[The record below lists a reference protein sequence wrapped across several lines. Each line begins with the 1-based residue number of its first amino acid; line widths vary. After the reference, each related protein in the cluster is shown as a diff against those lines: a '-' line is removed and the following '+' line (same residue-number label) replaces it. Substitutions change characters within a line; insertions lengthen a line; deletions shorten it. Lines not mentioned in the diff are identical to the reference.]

1 MSSSIKMEPV
11 LEIPPDKIP
20 RHVAIIMDG
29 NGRWAQRRDQPRNH
43 GHQNGAESA
52 RKITE
57 ECARLGIDQLTLF
70 CLSSENWKRPQEELD
85 FLMFLLATYLVQERD
100 TMMKNNI
107 RLKIIGRRDR
117 LPQKVISVMDQSIA
131 MTSGNTGTCLC
142 LAINY
147 GGRAEIVDAMRQIAK
162 KIESRELDVESID
175 ESTVSQHLYTSGMS
189 DPDLLIRTAGEMRIS
204 NYLLWQISYAE
215 LWVTH
220 RMWPEFQVEDFH
232 DAIRDY
238 ANRSRR
244 FGGLTSKVSECSK
257 ED

>member
-1 MSSSIKMEPV
+1 
-11 LEIPPDKIP
+11 
-20 RHVAIIMDG
+20 
-29 NGRWAQRRDQPRNH
+29 
-43 GHQNGAESA
+43 
-52 RKITE
+52 
-57 ECARLGIDQLTLF
+57 
-70 CLSSENWKRPQEELD
+70 SSENWKRPQEELD

-117 LPQKVISVMDQSIA
+117 LPQKVISVMDQTIA

-147 GGRAEIVDAMRQIAK
+147 GGRAEIVDAMRQIAQ